1 MNNQYIIIIFVA
13 VSNMSM
19 KDLVGAECGGANPLM
34 RLTGHMTHD
43 QSRRQDG
50 LQSGRTSRGIAH
62 EEQASRPIL
71 RFYTMTLGLF
81 CI

>member
-62 EEQASRPIL
+62 EEQASIL

>member
-1 MNNQYIIIIFVA
+1 
-13 VSNMSM
+13 MSM

-62 EEQASRPIL
+62 EEQASTPIL